1 MCKEFEDFLKGHDE
15 RMNLAQQVGVGIKAK
30 HDKKR
35 RKILGELDDTVG
47 LIFFFNQTRNIFFQG
62 VFFQL
67 EDVQEISI
75 LQKFGFQ
82 SIDENPDLR
91 TAYPVHRVEFEGE
104 DLVKTHVANCYPS
117 QLGRCLGRKIFGVDG
132 LVDQMMYS
140 QNSGT
145 RTEAPLERRE
155 LFEGFLYFSV
165 DLTLQ
170 KIVLEKLQ

>member
-15 RMNLAQQVGVGIKAK
+15 RMNRAQQVGVGIKAK

-35 RKILGELDDTVG
+35 RKILDELDDTVG
-47 LIFFFNQTRNIFFQG
+47 LNFFSIKHETFFFQG
-62 VFFQL
+62 NLFQL

-104 DLVKTHVANCYPS
+104 DLMKTHVANCYPS

-140 QNSGT
+140 QSSGT
-145 RTEAPLERRE
+145 RTEAPLETRD
-155 LFEGFLYFSV
+155 LFEGF
-165 DLTLQ
+165 
-170 KIVLEKLQ
+170 